1 MNSFEESLK
10 VNGVVGKVNPNI
22 DAQTGAQKPQNKI
35 VQGNIK
41 MQAKRAV
48 MEAIKG
54 LSADTP
60 QDIVYMKNLENLL
73 PDIVSNFDS
82 YAPMFQ
88 TPQNHGIPTV
98 EERQKKPLN

>member
-22 DAQTGAQKPQNKI
+22 EASTGKIKPQNRI
-35 VQGNIK
+35 VQGDIK
-41 MQAKRAV
+41 VQARRAV
-48 MEAIKG
+48 IDALKG

-98 EERQKKPLN
+98 EERQKKLN

>member
-22 DAQTGAQKPQNKI
+22 DSSTGTQKPSNRI

-48 MEAIKG
+48 IDAIKG

-73 PDIVSNFDS
+73 PDIVANFDS

-88 TPQNHGIPTV
+88 TPQNQGFPTI
-98 EERQKKPLN
+98 EERQKKQN